1 MKSLTKKALSLAMAM
16 AMAGSFAVS
25 AAGVAITDTDADT
38 AGIQVAVPE
47 DTNVSVGITLEAGL
61 ASDSQVTMIAYKVA
75 DAEGNAING
84 GEPGESNIVY
94 INQFAATE
102 LSTGFDGTA
111 NAAVTQG
118 FTMRDGEDFVVDGK
132 IVPGTYKIMFGW
144 TGVAVGE
151 AAEAT
156 LVVTEETATITYKPG
171 DINNN
176 GVSDGI
182 DMNLLLQ
189 HILTTGLI
197 EEGTPEFAAADI
209 NGNGVADGIDMNL
222 LLQHILTTGLLY

>member
-25 AAGVAITDTDADT
+25 AAGVTITND
-38 AGIQVAVPE
+38 IEKPE
-47 DTNVSVGITLEAGL
+47 ATTVSVDIALGTDLTA
-61 ASDSQVTMIAYKVA
+61 DSQVTMIAYKVA

-94 INQFAATE
+94 INQFAATD
-102 LSTGFDGTA
+102 LSTGFDGSA
-111 NAAVTQG
+111 EAAVTQE
-118 FTMRDGEDFVVDGK
+118 FIMRDGEDFVADGK

-156 LVVTEETATITYKPG
+156 LVVTEETATIMLG
-171 DINNN
+171 DVYPV
-176 GVSDGI
+176 GAPDGI
-182 DMNLLLQ
+182 INISDVTAVLNDYLGVTP
-189 HILTTGLI
+189 LTGDAFT
-197 EEGTPEFAAADI
+197 AADVYPI
-209 NGNGVADGIDMNL
+209 GAPDGIINISDVTAVLNDYL
-222 LLQHILTTGLLY
+222 GVTPLN